1 MLKKINIK
9 ISDKTL
15 EEMQELEMLLA
26 DAESLNLNL
35 KKFGLELSIN
45 RTCQE
50 PLNKIFSNFD

>member
-15 EEMQELEMLLA
+15 EEMKELEILLA
-26 DAESLNLNL
+26 DAERINSNL
-35 KKFGLELSIN
+35 KKFGLELSID